1 MDQVVDHD
9 KYHRVNSFCAC
20 ALCSSLEILL
30 LSILRNRT
38 YLVNILAQ
46 ETLSNIDP
54 LRYLD
59 GGYVIICNGMAR
71 LPSRLTAT
79 TYNFYGDKSVFAG
92 LGSFW

>member
-1 MDQVVDHD
+1 M
-9 KYHRVNSFCAC
+9 
-20 ALCSSLEILL
+20 
-30 LSILRNRT
+30 LRNRT

-46 ETLSNIDP
+46 ETLNDIDP

-79 TYNFYGDKSVFAG
+79 TYNF
-92 LGSFW
+92 